1 VYVQVPNADAALK
14 GNTFATGQI
23 VASAFDDQL
32 LVPQQAI
39 RQPAAGAGAEPFV
52 WRVQGGTLERA
63 TVKLGVVDE
72 GRGVVQVLEGL
83 AAGDQVVVGNVGLL
97 GAGMQV
103 QLIGGENPAAAG
115 AR

>member
-1 VYVQVPNADAALK
+1 
-14 GNTFATGQI
+14 
-23 VASAFDDQL
+23 
-32 LVPQQAI
+32 
-39 RQPAAGAGAEPFV
+39 V

-72 GRGVVQVLEGL
+72 GRGVVQVLDGL